1 MHRLKFNAGL
11 SWITERIGRRDALAV
26 LGLAALTWG
35 LWQVSPALAAAA
47 AGCVLLY
54 VGLFWGRP

>member
-1 MHRLKFNAGL
+1 MTFKGL
-11 SWITERIGRRDALAV
+11 SRIAGHVGGRDALAG
-26 LGLAALTWG
+26 LGLGALTWG
-35 LWQVSPALAAAA
+35 LWQVSPALAATA